1 MTGIEILI
9 VEDEL
14 IIARDI
20 ERQLLSL
27 GHRPVGVATSGDEAI
42 SMAAALQPQLVLM
55 DIHLSGEMDGIE
67 AALAIKARTLTP
79 IIFLTA
85 YTTADVIDRAK
96 LAEPAGYLI
105 KPFEPVAL
113 RTTIEIAMHNH
124 GLASQ
129 VQLQSAALNAAANA
143 IVITDRNGAIQW
155 VNPAFSRLSG
165 YSASDAIGKNPRD
178 LLRSGVHPR
187 EFYQDMWQTLLSG
200 KVWEGELTNR
210 RKDGVQYVEGQTITP
225 VKNGAGEI
233 THFIAIKR
241 DLTDRRRLRAQ
252 FLQAQKMEVVGRL
265 AGGVAH
271 DFNNLLTVINGT
283 ADLAL
288 MDLPDDHALR
298 REFAHIKDAG
308 DQAARLTRQLLSFSR
323 KQVVNPA
330 VVKLSDNISHMAG
343 LLRRLI
349 GEDIELKVISPPEL
363 DPVLIDP
370 GQFEQVLLNLAVNA
384 RDAMPQGGVLTIKTS
399 NVTVDDAFAAAHA
412 PAVAGP
418 HVMVSVTDTG
428 VGMTAE
434 VRRQMFDPFFTT
446 KELGRGTGLGL
457 ATVDGIVKQ
466 AGGCIEVDSEPG
478 KGASFWVFL
487 PTVVRVAADVAPAA
501 VPQPARGTETILVV
515 EDEDGLRQV
524 VTRMLKGAGF
534 TVLPANGGRQALAL
548 LESHRDQVHLVF
560 TDVVMP
566 DMSGVDLATA
576 IAATHPRIKVLFASG
591 YTDDATMG
599 QVALARGR
607 NFIAKPYTVAGL
619 REKIRAVLDA

>member
-1 MTGIEILI
+1 MTGIQILI

-14 IIARDI
+14 VIARDI
-20 ERQLLSL
+20 ERQLIAL
-27 GHRPVGVATSGDEAI
+27 GHRPVGMATSGEEAVAL
-42 SMAAALQPQLVLM
+42 AATRQPQLVLM
-55 DIHLSGEMDGIE
+55 DIHLSGPMDGVE
-67 AALAIKARTLTP
+67 AARAIRARTIIP

-85 YTTADVIDRAK
+85 YTTSDVIDRAK
-96 LAEPAGYLI
+96 AAEPSGYLI
-105 KPFEPVAL
+105 KPFEPIAL

-129 VQLQSAALNAAANA
+129 VWLQSAALNAAANA
-143 IVITDRNGAIQW
+143 IVITDRDGVVKW
-155 VNPAFSRLSG
+155 VNPAFSQMSG
-165 YSASDAIGKNPRD
+165 YSADEAIGKNPRD

-187 EFYQDMWQTLLSG
+187 EFYQGMWLTLLAG

-210 RKDGVQYVEGQTITP
+210 RKDGTQYVEGQTITP
-225 VKNGAGEI
+225 VKNSAGEV
-233 THFIAIKR
+233 TNFIAIKR
-241 DLTDRRRLRAQ
+241 DLTDRRRLQAQ
-252 FLQAQKMEVVGRL
+252 FLHAQKMEVVGRL

-288 MDLPDDHALR
+288 MGLPDDHALR
-298 REFAHIKDAG
+298 SEFAHIKDAG

-330 VVKLSDNISHMAG
+330 VVNVGDNINHMAG

-349 GEDIELKVISPPEL
+349 GEDIELAVVSRPEL
-363 DPVLIDP
+363 DSVTIDP

-384 RDAMPQGGVLTIKTS
+384 RDAMPQGGVLTVETS
-399 NVTVDDAFAAAHA
+399 NVMVDDVFAAGHA

-466 AGGCIEVDSEPG
+466 AGGCIVVESEPG
-478 KGASFWVFL
+478 EGASFRIYL
-487 PTVVRVAADVAPAA
+487 PTVARGSADVEPAA
-501 VPQPARGTETILVV
+501 LQPARGTETILVV

-534 TVLPANGGRQALAL
+534 HVLAANGAKQALAL
-548 LESHRDQVHLVF
+548 LESHPDQVHLVF

-566 DMSGVDLATA
+566 GMSGVDLVTA
-576 IAATHPRIKVLFASG
+576 IVAAHPGTKVLFSSG
-591 YTDDATMG
+591 YTDDATMR

-619 REKIRAVLDA
+619 RKKIRDVLDAG